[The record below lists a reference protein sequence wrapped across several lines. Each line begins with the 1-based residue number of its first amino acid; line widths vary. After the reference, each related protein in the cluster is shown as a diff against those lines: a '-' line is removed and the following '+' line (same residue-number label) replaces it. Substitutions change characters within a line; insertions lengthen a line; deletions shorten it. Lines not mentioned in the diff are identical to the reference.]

1 MTATQEQIVQHFIA
15 MPDLSGNWGTAYD
28 NSKWSVDDAVYI
40 NGIVLTVDGDY
51 YMGYLLEV
59 VEKAEP
65 SVVSYVA
72 IATFYG
78 PKVDGSQEHAAQWYP
93 KDCGSFFERTI
104 PQDAIAE
111 WGVRTV
117 YGLWESYDDA
127 KQASRRRHPTARSS
141 D

>member
-1 MTATQEQIVQHFIA
+1 MTATQDQVVAHFIG
-15 MPDLSGNWGTAYD
+15 MTDLSGNWGTSLD
-28 NSKWSVDDAVYI
+28 NSKWNIDDTTYI

-51 YMGYLLEV
+51 YMGYLLEI

-65 SVVSYVA
+65 SVVSYVG

-78 PKVDGSQEHAAQWYP
+78 PRDGVQQHAAQWYP
-93 KDCGSFFERTI
+93 GSAGTFFERTI
-104 PQDAIAE
+104 PQDEIAV

-127 KQASRRRHPTARSS
+127 KRSS
-141 D
+141 SPSSS